1 MQSRLPF
8 NPESGGSLLID
19 SFIANATG
27 GKTQV
32 RNANVNTEIRI
43 RGGIRANYSRRMAS
57 RRLIR
62 V

>member
-43 RGGIRANYSRRMAS
+43 RGGGLEQIIAGVWPAGG
-57 RRLIR
+57 
-62 V
+62 

>member
-43 RGGIRANYSRRMAS
+43 RGGLEQIIAGAWPAGG
-57 RRLIR
+57 
-62 V
+62 

>member
-43 RGGIRANYSRRMAS
+43 TGGGLEQIIAGAWPAGG
-57 RRLIR
+57 
-62 V
+62 

>member
-27 GKTQV
+27 GGETQV

-43 RGGIRANYSRRMAS
+43 RGGLEQIIAGVWPAGG
-57 RRLIR
+57 
-62 V
+62 